1 MISQIGIVRLEV
13 IRLEA
18 PELDFLLLK
27 PVQESEYDYD
37 SYKKTECPHHLM
49 VPRQGNAMAEIPASL
64 IASTWSLIV
73 LCNGDAT
80 TIPRSFSSFEFH
92 YSKTRKKNRPPGGGE
107 YCHIWAIK
115 VCAAV
120 KGMVFK
126 QFTLGYGI

>member
-37 SYKKTECPHHLM
+37 SYKKTECLHHLM

-64 IASTWSLIV
+64 IAST
-73 LCNGDAT
+73 
-80 TIPRSFSSFEFH
+80 
-92 YSKTRKKNRPPGGGE
+92 
-107 YCHIWAIK
+107 
-115 VCAAV
+115 
-120 KGMVFK
+120 
-126 QFTLGYGI
+126 